1 MPRSRSRAAPRRP
14 APARRA
20 APKAAPP
27 AQQQSGG
34 GGMMGGLGGMIAQGM
49 AFGTGSAIAHR
60 AVGAV
65 AGAMGGDDDEGAER
79 QDGGAAPA
87 QQQQQQNPCMEPMMQ
102 FNQCVGSNGA
112 DISMCQSLY
121 QSLQECQS
129 QVNMAAMQ
137 NGGGGGQQFS

>member
-1 MPRSRSRAAPRRP
+1 MM
-14 APARRA
+14 
-20 APKAAPP
+20 
-27 AQQQSGG
+27 
-34 GGMMGGLGGMIAQGM
+34 GGMMGMVAQGM

-65 AGAMGGDDDEGAER
+65 AGAMGDDGEEHQGGAE
-79 QDGGAAPA
+79 QQGVAAQQ

-102 FNQCVGSNGA
+102 FNQCVGSNGS

-121 QSLQECQS
+121 QSLQECQA

-137 NGGGGGQQFS
+137 NGGQQYS